1 MERGRQKYAKGESEM
16 NDKKQGSDVPGELPD
31 VGFVPVHKLDPCD
44 TSHLSDPRR
53 KRSLEGPTTEVRDG
67 GYPTKYVKKPTG

>member
-1 MERGRQKYAKGESEM
+1 M

-44 TSHLSDPRR
+44 TSHLSDSRR
-53 KRSLEGPTTEVRDG
+53 RRYLDGPTDAGPISGENVPPLTQKG
-67 GYPTKYVKKPTG
+67 NKTG